1 MSQRP
6 IPGADGSTDLNEGL
20 LIAESTPVADL
31 PGLFGKTVVV
41 GPEETGFL
49 TSNGSVLR
57 ELPSGPHKVGWSVL
71 GWGSGGREAV
81 KIHNRPFGIR
91 LEFSNLL
98 SKGYEALDG
107 IIHVTVSMS
116 APSLFFSTVLRGME
130 HLTSSQLGSALGA
143 GISDLIQ
150 VKVTENDGQALRHD
164 KGVQDS
170 LMRDLE
176 PHLKRVMEERGLTLQ
191 SVDLVAFNNPE
202 EGGELLDELT
212 EVEDLIARGVKP
224 GREDIQSLLTR
235 LRTIGIATP
244 EMAERAQ
251 LLFDGGTNDAFFG
264 VMRDI
269 NTASRRRLEARVVN
283 RSERLSNMMNIQE
296 SRGVAAAAREKV
308 LGLVGPICAA
318 VGVVVKVVTTSTEGW
333 FVLVGCLAAGV
344 LALLVYVM
352 LRAKRLLGKRQ
363 DGEIVIRLDK
373 WAKKNSMATDDLIR
387 RQMGR
392 EFSNSLAD
400 VKDAKLAAFKQEKK
414 SVADSL
420 GELENRMDLL
430 RTEVESAPAAST
442 IVSANG
448 FPTKRI
454 SRMVSFEE
462 EMLRDARNLSIRS
475 QTAKETLADEE
486 VEALRIGLDNFQ
498 RTFSKRIGMLEGF
511 KEL

>member
-318 VGVVVKVVTTSTEGW
+318 VGVVVKVVTTGTEGW
-333 FVLVGCLAAGV
+333 FVLVGGLAAGV

-363 DGEIVIRLDK
+363 DGETVIRLDK